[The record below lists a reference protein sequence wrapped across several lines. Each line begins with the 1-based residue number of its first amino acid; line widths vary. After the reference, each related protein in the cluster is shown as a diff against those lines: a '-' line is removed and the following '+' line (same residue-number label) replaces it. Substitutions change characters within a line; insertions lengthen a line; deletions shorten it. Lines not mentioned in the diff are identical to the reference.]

1 MLPQD
6 QDPVCLSSCLARE
19 PLDRCPVHTAML
31 PQDQDPGHLSLCFA
45 REKAGQMSGHT
56 VWRPK
61 VPFVRCLVFLP
72 PSLARH
78 YEALARRAGVSR
90 SRLVRYALERGL
102 PDAEEYVRSGRAAA
116 DQVADSTR
124 VREARERTSSSPR
137 PAAATAVQDRAH
149 LVASVE
155 QLAYRQLQETP
166 SLDPAAVKRLVAL
179 NVETLLGGPPDSDVL
194 DEAVERVLSARPN
207 DPPKPVG
214 GNRPPE

>member
-1 MLPQD
+1 M
-6 QDPVCLSSCLARE
+6 
-19 PLDRCPVHTAML
+19 
-31 PQDQDPGHLSLCFA
+31 
-45 REKAGQMSGHT
+45 
-56 VWRPK
+56 
-61 VPFVRCLVFLP
+61 PFIRCLVFLP

-78 YEALARRAGVSR
+78 YEALGRRAGVSR

-102 PDAEEYVRSGRAAA
+102 PDVEEYVRSGRAAA

-124 VREARERTSSSPR
+124 VREARERASSSRR
-137 PAAATAVQDRAH
+137 PATAVQDRAH